1 MRSDFAAFILTHGR
15 AGSVITDKTLRKCG
29 YTGPIVYVID
39 NEDKVAAEYYAK
51 YKNVVMFDKPK
62 IAKTFDEADNFD
74 DRRAIVYAR
83 NACFQIARKLGYKYF
98 IELDDDYDVFSFTYG
113 RDGIVKQRAIKQLD
127 VVFEAML
134 RFYESIPALTLAMAQ
149 RGDFVGGKEND
160 ILKGEKMKR
169 KAMNSFI

>member
-1 MRSDFAAFILTHGR
+1 
-15 AGSVITDKTLRKCG
+15 
-29 YTGPIVYVID
+29 
-39 NEDKVAAEYYAK
+39 
-51 YKNVVMFDKPK
+51 MFDKPK

-113 RDGIVKQRAIKQLD
+113 RDGTVKQRAIKQLD

-160 ILKGEKMKR
+160 I
-169 KAMNSFI
+169 

>member
-1 MRSDFAAFILTHGR
+1 MRSDFVVFILTHGR
-15 AGSVITDKTLRKCG
+15 ADSVITDKTLRKCG

-39 NEDKVAAEYYAK
+39 NEDKAAAEYYAR

-98 IELDDDYDVFSFTYG
+98 IELDDDYDVF
-113 RDGIVKQRAIKQLD
+113 L
-127 VVFEAML
+127 L
-134 RFYESIPALTLAMAQ
+134 LTAEMVQ
-149 RGDFVGGKEND
+149 SNRGQ
-160 ILKGEKMKR
+160 
-169 KAMNSFI
+169 

>member
-62 IAKTFDEADNFD
+62 LNQS
-74 DRRAIVYAR
+74 
-83 NACFQIARKLGYKYF
+83 C
-98 IELDDDYDVFSFTYG
+98 
-113 RDGIVKQRAIKQLD
+113 
-127 VVFEAML
+127 
-134 RFYESIPALTLAMAQ
+134 
-149 RGDFVGGKEND
+149 
-160 ILKGEKMKR
+160 
-169 KAMNSFI
+169 